1 MRRIRKI
8 LKEFKTSDFQV
19 KRAKKLLQQK
29 DILSAT
35 NKRPGKNFPEET
47 WNKIREFY
55 KNDVVSRLI
64 PGIKDSASM
73 MDKEGKKIKVSKR
86 LLLSNL
92 KEIYKLFQ
100 EKFPNIIVRFLKVA
114 ELSKTVSYLV
124 NVEHIPSVYT
134 ISQKNKDN
142 DRKLQNKFHHKR
154 SD

>member
-1 MRRIRKI
+1 M
-8 LKEFKTSDFQV
+8 
-19 KRAKKLLQQK
+19 
-29 DILSAT
+29 SAT

-55 KNDVVSRLI
+55 KNDVVSRPI
-64 PGIKDSASM
+64 PGIKESASM

-100 EKFPNIIVRFLKVA
+100 EKFPNIIVGFLKVA
-114 ELSKTVSYLV
+114 ELRPKNCVLLV
-124 NVEHIPSVYT
+124 NVEHISSVYT

-142 DRKLQNKFHHKR
+142 DRKLQNKFHHKYELII
-154 SD
+154 SS